1 MLCARGF
8 GTFLITHESIMTHPL
23 ERRRFIQGSVL
34 GTAGIAGLLDPL
46 LASRAGAAPAAGV
59 APVATAAAERI
70 PYAPAGYDH
79 DSLPLPEGK
88 RVAFGWK
95 VVPVPNTERGLVLS
109 WRAAGPV
116 AADRFRLT
124 VGLDERVQK
133 KVEARLARSGR
144 VLGVMDIK
152 YGCHCQMFELPLAPG
167 DADAI
172 GREGLRLRVLE
183 NQTPLWIFGGTEV
196 RGAGQEYLLP
206 HLLTTDDHGL
216 WNPAFAR
223 LASLASVQPFGW
235 IEGCVLEGLTALERG
250 VPAWSGRA
258 ALALEQ
264 HLNLFFA
271 GDRMTM
277 EDPRSVPSDNT
288 WFSVEATL
296 MIPALVRRQ
305 PDHAMIAHARDWLMK
320 QPLPKRDSSNGSH
333 SEGCYTVAYPLAEIA
348 RARGDEAALH
358 AALEH
363 LLMRKHQLVRG
374 DTLFQ
379 RNFGGTRGHAG
390 ENWARGIA
398 WYMLGHARVLQ
409 LAGVGTNDRT
419 KEAAAELERVS
430 RWIVASQR
438 EDGLWTCYAH
448 RPETGPETSGTA
460 GIAAA
465 LLVAH
470 ELGLA
475 PASVKDVARR
485 AIQGLE
491 RYLSP
496 DGFLHGVTQSN
507 KGGEEL
513 QRSGYRVF
521 MQMGLG
527 LAVQLAALHRAL
539 GSR

>member
-1 MLCARGF
+1 MMAASRPHPAMTSPLDRR
-8 GTFLITHESIMTHPL
+8 TFL
-23 ERRRFIQGSVL
+23 RGAVL
-34 GTAGIAGLLDPL
+34 GSAGAAGLLPP
-46 LASRAGAAPAAGV
+46 AFVPPAAAAVPGFAGSGAAAGAE
-59 APVATAAAERI
+59 PV
-70 PYAPAGYDH
+70 PYAATGYEH
-79 DSLPLPEGK
+79 GPLPLPAGK

-95 VVPVPNTERGLVLS
+95 VVPVPNDERGLVLT
-109 WRAAGPV
+109 WRPAGPV
-116 AADRFRLT
+116 TADRFRLT
-124 VGLDERVQK
+124 VGLDEREEK

-144 VLGVMDIK
+144 VLGLMDIK
-152 YGCHCQMFELPLAPG
+152 YGCYCQMFDLPLAPG

-172 GREGLRLRVLE
+172 VREGLRLRVLE
-183 NQTPLWIFGGTEV
+183 QRAALWIFGGPDV
-196 RGAGQEYLLP
+196 RGAGHEYLLP
-206 HLLTTDDHGL
+206 HLLTSDDHGP

-258 ALALEQ
+258 ALALDQ
-264 HLNLFFA
+264 HLDLFFA
-271 GDRMTM
+271 SDRMTM

-296 MIPALVRRQ
+296 MIPALVRRR
-305 PDHAMIAHARDWLMK
+305 PGHAIVSHAREWMMK

-333 SEGCYTVAYPLAEIA
+333 SEGCYTLAYPLAEIA
-348 RARGDEAALH
+348 RARGDVVALN

-379 RNFGGTRGHAG
+379 RNFGGKRGHAG
-390 ENWARGIA
+390 ENWSRGIA

-409 LAGVGTNDRT
+409 LAGVGASDKTR
-419 KEAAAELERVS
+419 EAAAELERVC
-430 RWIVASQR
+430 RWVVTSQR
-438 EDGLWTCYAH
+438 TDGLWTCYAH

-465 LLVAH
+465 LLLAH

-475 PASVKDVARR
+475 PASVQDVARR
-485 AIQGLE
+485 ALQGLE

-513 QRSGYRVF
+513 QRSGYRVYL
-521 MQMGLG
+521 QMGLG
-527 LAVQLAALHRAL
+527 LAVQLAALHPAVGGR
-539 GSR
+539 